1 MALVTPGL
9 LGSLSGRLGD
19 YVLREMG
26 GKSFISA
33 RPKKYKKK
41 KSKST
46 NSTTTIFGKLSKF
59 ASYINAFPEI
69 KSIWKNSA
77 PKGKRGYNY
86 IISANQN
93 HLHEGLFYIENFIV
107 SGGLPINLSKFDCDF
122 NNLTISFS
130 ITALNTLPSNVKK
143 LKSFAVLC
151 FQNPKEENLDL
162 IKLSHAVS
170 QNLDF
175 NPDEEYN
182 LTQLLS
188 KEIKDITKMY
198 NSCTVYF
205 TLVLTDSK
213 DKIIDWTTS
222 KAKSFNL

>member
-19 YVLREMG
+19 YVLREMN
-26 GKSFISA
+26 GKTFISP

-41 KSKST
+41 KSK
-46 NSTTTIFGKLSKF
+46 NPNATTTIFGKLSKF
-59 ASYINAFPEI
+59 AAYINAFPEI
-69 KSIWKNSA
+69 KTIWKNSA
-77 PKGKRGYNY
+77 PKNKRGYNY
-86 IISANQN
+86 IISTNGESLQK
-93 HLHEGLFYIENFIV
+93 GLFNIENFIV
-107 SGGLPINLSKFDCDF
+107 PGGLQINLSKFDCDF
-122 NNLTISFS
+122 ENLSISFS
-130 ITALNTLPSNVKK
+130 ITGSNTSPSNVKK

-151 FQNPKEENLDL
+151 FQNPKEENLEL
-162 IKLSHAVS
+162 IRLSHAIP

-182 LTQLLS
+182 LTQPLS

-205 TLVLTDSK
+205 TSVLTDSK